1 MFKRYC
7 PGAKPVRVPDLNEIQ
22 SRLAYVSCVRLLET
36 VKSRSAQILLCS
48 PSSHQN
54 LSSFVSIH
62 QCYYLTRVLRK
73 SNLIKRFIL
82 IFVCLFHF
90 SNWCQFIRPP
100 IDRFKTLQFYSF
112 DDIYQCGL
120 HHGFTGYKLL
130 QLGTSMMIMSM
141 MMISANTDQLMI
153 N

>member
-1 MFKRYC
+1 M
-7 PGAKPVRVPDLNEIQ
+7 
-22 SRLAYVSCVRLLET
+22 VSLFIHLFVNP
-36 VKSRSAQILLCS
+36 IFI
-48 PSSHQN
+48 SHQKIVSEIKTTI
-54 LSSFVSIH
+54 LHKCHWFGLCIYSLMCLYSIH
-62 QCYYLTRVLRK
+62 QCYYLTRVPRK
-73 SNLIKRFIL
+73 SNLTKRFTL
-82 IFVCLFHF
+82 IFVCSFHF